1 MGDEM
6 KPDIGVVIHGPEVID
21 SGGARLVLDALS
33 ERYHVT
39 AILGGTMG
47 RTAVLD
53 AFLEDRIDITRRLG
67 LSETIDLLSWT
78 CAVVLLSRGKSV
90 ESGIAFGRIAVS
102 RAGDVPIV
110 QIEYQEGAG
119 GDGAGADEGK
129 SVIVPWN
136 DAIGWAR
143 SIAEIFGFPILMPPE
158 AQDVTLAHGA
168 DGFLR
173 RRIHNVLPGENIRI
187 NGIAVGTA
195 TSSDV
200 EIVVDVNSGAVV
212 AIAGA
217 RMKEHGIEKLG
228 RIDLGRAMVRTGSI
242 RRTQHVPRVGSIS
255 LAGRSGGD
263 PGGMRVQNVRVVL
276 IDHDAESSFELA
288 ADADLAVTVGDDTT
302 AIAGDILYRLGIPI
316 IGITDMDLDNVLSDA
331 NVLSGSVVLRV
342 LPGYDDIVGN
352 MVRDMVFGGAG
363 SVVAESVESI
373 REQVIG
379 IAGERLVEVVR
390 F

>member
-1 MGDEM
+1 M

-78 CAVVLLSRGKSV
+78 DAVVLLSRGKSID
-90 ESGIAFGRIAVS
+90 SGIAFGRIAVS

-110 QIEYQEGAG
+110 QIEYQEEDG
-119 GDGAGADEGK
+119 GRNDCVGDCGDAEE

-136 DAIGWAR
+136 NATGWAR
-143 SIAEIFGFPILMPPE
+143 SIAEIFDFPVLMPPE
-158 AQDVTLAHGA
+158 AQDVTLAHDA

-195 TSSDV
+195 TLSDV
-200 EIVVDVNSGAVV
+200 EIVVDANSGAVV

-217 RMKEHGIEKLG
+217 KIKEHGIEKLG

-242 RRTQHVPRVGSIS
+242 RRTQHVPRVGSTG
-255 LAGRSGGD
+255 LAGRSSSD
-263 PGGMRVQNVRVVL
+263 PGSRSDVRVVL

-316 IGITDMDLDNVLSDA
+316 IGITDLDLDNVLSDA

-352 MVRDMVFGGAG
+352 MVRDMVFSGAG
-363 SVVAESVESI
+363 SVVAESVESV

-379 IAGERLVEVVR
+379 IAGARLVEVVR

>member
-1 MGDEM
+1 M
-6 KPDIGVVIHGPEVID
+6 KPDIGVVVHGPEVID

>member
-1 MGDEM
+1 M

-363 SVVAESVESI
+363 SVVAESVESV
-373 REQVIG
+373 RGQVIG
-379 IAGERLVEVVR
+379 IAGDRLVEVVR

>member
-1 MGDEM
+1 M

>member
-1 MGDEM
+1 M

-242 RRTQHVPRVGSIS
+242 RRTQHVPRVGNIS

>member
-1 MGDEM
+1 M

-136 DAIGWAR
+136 NAIGWAR

-302 AIAGDILYRLGIPI
+302 AITGDILYRLGIPI

>member
-1 MGDEM
+1 M
-6 KPDIGVVIHGPEVID
+6 KPDIGVVVHGPEVID

-119 GDGAGADEGK
+119 GDGAGADEGE